1 MRLMPAL
8 LSSALL
14 ATPLFVHAQAAA
26 PQERPEVTAAAKAV
40 QQKVVTW
47 RRDFHQHPEL
57 SNREQR
63 TAQKVA
69 EHLRALG
76 LKPKTGIAHHGVV
89 AIIEGG
95 KPGPR
100 VALRADMDALP
111 VTEQVDL
118 PFASKATAT
127 FRGETVGVMHAC
139 GHDAHTGILLGI
151 ADALVKMKAELP
163 GSVML
168 VFQPSEEGAPDG
180 EEGGA
185 SLMLAEGL
193 FKDFRPDA
201 MFGLHVFS
209 TLQAGQIGV
218 RQGPLMAASDKFTIK
233 VKGRQTHG
241 SRPWGGIDPIVAAA
255 DMIGTAQTIVSRR
268 TDIAKLPAVVSFGAI
283 KGGIRYNIIPDE
295 VELVGTIRTFDE
307 GMRQRIFADLKNV
320 AEHVSA
326 ANGATAEASV
336 PDNDGNPVTVNDPAL
351 TARMIPS
358 LQAVAGKDNVI
369 EPSLQMGAE
378 DFSYYAKE
386 VPSMFFFVGATAKG
400 VDPVTAPSNHSPK
413 FTLDES
419 ALDLGLRALLQVTLD
434 YLHAPTQGAAT
445 SGALRFRFAPPGEG
459 REAGVTR
466 FPRIRSAA
474 TPRTRIPRL
483 RWTD

>member
-1 MRLMPAL
+1 MRRPSKLVLPAL
-8 LSSALL
+8 IAAALFSQ
-14 ATPLFVHAQAAA
+14 AHAQTTQAAG
-26 PQERPEVTAAAKAV
+26 ERPEVTAAAKAV
-40 QQKVVTW
+40 QQKVVAW

-57 SNREQR
+57 SNRETR
-63 TAQKVA
+63 TAAKVA

-76 LKPKTGIAHHGVV
+76 LKPQTGIAHNGVV
-89 AIIEGG
+89 AIIQGG

-127 FRGETVGVMHAC
+127 FRGQTVGVMHAC

-151 ADALVKMKAELP
+151 ADALVKMKADLP

-180 EEGGA
+180 EQGGA
-185 SLMLAEGL
+185 SLMLEEGL
-193 FKDFRPDA
+193 FKTFKPDA

-255 DMIGTAQTIVSRR
+255 DLIGTTQTIVSRR
-268 TDIAKLPAVVSFGAI
+268 TDIAKLPAVVSFGSI
-283 KGGIRYNIIPDE
+283 NGGIRYNIIPDE

-307 GMRQRIFADLKNV
+307 GMRQKIFADLKNV

-326 ANGATAEASV
+326 ANGATAIASV
-336 PDNDGNPVTVNDPAL
+336 PDNAGNPVTVNDPAL
-351 TARMIPS
+351 TARMLPS
-358 LQAVAGKDNVI
+358 LQAVAGADNVV

-378 DFSYYAKE
+378 DFSYFAKE

-400 VDPVTAPSNHSPK
+400 IDPVTAPSNHSPQ
-413 FTLDES
+413 FAMDES

-434 YLHAPTQGAAT
+434 YLHAPQAVAV
-445 SGALRFRFAPPGEG
+445 
-459 REAGVTR
+459 VTH
-466 FPRIRSAA
+466 
-474 TPRTRIPRL
+474 
-483 RWTD
+483 D

>member
-14 ATPLFVHAQAAA
+14 ATPLFVHAQATA
-26 PQERPEVTAAAKAV
+26 PQERPEVTTAAKAV

-445 SGALRFRFAPPGEG
+445 SGAH
-459 REAGVTR
+459 
-466 FPRIRSAA
+466 
-474 TPRTRIPRL
+474 
-483 RWTD
+483 